1 MESRKFDD
9 QGLTRAQRFVRA
21 QSSSLGIDLIGID
34 EPASPTV
41 PKSNSGHSG
50 KNTRISSAGIYST
63 EGVGSP
69 PEDEEDPCYES
80 AYKKIINKLSGE
92 KFTRAMDAV
101 AEIEKVKN
109 TGPLAE
115 AAWEKLREIDAAI
128 FDELKECLKT

>member
-21 QSSSLGIDLIGID
+21 QSSSLGIDLIRVD
-34 EPASPTV
+34 
-41 PKSNSGHSG
+41 
-50 KNTRISSAGIYST
+50 ST
-63 EGVGSP
+63 EGFGSP

-128 FDELKECLKT
+128 FDELKECLKKRNYTGVN